1 MDLTPGFDVPPNCG
15 KRLLPAVL
23 DETAANEPTR
33 IFVSVP
39 KSSDISEGFR
49 DINYGT
55 FAKAV
60 DKFALWLREQV
71 GQESEPKTILYL
83 GPLDIRYLLVLLG
96 AAKAGHIVGQ
106 PYEDSLPSS
115 SSNTLGGRVSLVPI
129 ATVSRPINRS

>member
-1 MDLTPGFDVPPNCG
+1 MKLTPDFDVPPNCG

-49 DINYGT
+49 DIDYGT
-55 FAKAV
+55 FAKAI

-71 GQESEPKTILYL
+71 RQESKPKTILYF

-96 AAKAGHIVGQ
+96 AAKAGHIVSL
-106 PYEDSLPSS
+106 PYEDSL
-115 SSNTLGGRVSLVPI
+115 SLSLFI
-129 ATVSRPINRS
+129 KF